1 MHQKYENAA
10 IGYVMMASP
19 FLIPIQNYHSS
30 GHCTC
35 DTELNIDF
43 GYCLQIYDVII
54 TLSIAH
60 LQYDT
65 ANHQKKSP
73 QILNITM
80 MDLKNTT
87 LSIESL
93 SGTMMDGIIVNGM

>member
-1 MHQKYENAA
+1 MYQKYENAA
-10 IGYVMMASP
+10 IGYVMMTSP

-35 DTELNIDF
+35 DIELNIDF

-73 QILNITM
+73 QIANITM
-80 MDLKNTT
+80 IDLENTT
-87 LSIESL
+87 
-93 SGTMMDGIIVNGM
+93 VY

>member
-1 MHQKYENAA
+1 MKMQ
-10 IGYVMMASP
+10 IDYVMMTSS
-19 FLIPIQNYHSS
+19 FFIPIQNYHSS

-35 DTELNIDF
+35 DIELNIHF

-65 ANHQKKSP
+65 ANNQKKSP
-73 QILNITM
+73 QIPNFTM
-80 MDLKNTT
+80 IDLENTT

-93 SGTMMDGIIVNGM
+93 SGTMVISL

>member
-10 IGYVMMASP
+10 IDYVMMTSP
-19 FLIPIQNYHSS
+19 FFIPIQNCHSS

-43 GYCLQIYDVII
+43 GYCLQTYDVII

-73 QILNITM
+73 QIPNFTM
-80 MDLKNTT
+80 IDLENTI
-87 LSIESL
+87 LSTENL
-93 SGTMMDGIIVNGM
+93 FWHNDDIIVNGL

>member
-1 MHQKYENAA
+1 M
-10 IGYVMMASP
+10 ITSPVM
-19 FLIPIQNYHSS
+19 IPIQHYHSS

-35 DTELNIDF
+35 DMELNIDF

-54 TLSIAH
+54 ILSIAH

-80 MDLKNTT
+80 IDLENTT

-93 SGTMMDGIIVNGM
+93 SGTMMISL

>member
-1 MHQKYENAA
+1 MT
-10 IGYVMMASP
+10 SP

-30 GHCTC
+30 GHCC
-35 DTELNIDF
+35 DIELNIDF

-65 ANHQKKSP
+65 ANHQEEKP
-73 QILNITM
+73 P
-80 MDLKNTT
+80 NTKYHKDR
-87 LSIESL
+87 LGKYNS
-93 SGTMMDGIIVNGM
+93 VC